1 MINISKTMSEKRKTL
16 LRDTLHMSIGQG
28 GKLVIQAI
36 YFVLIARS
44 LGPSLYGAFVAITAL
59 TGIISP
65 FSGLGGQNLFIKNF
79 RSGKRTAQVCWG
91 NGLVIT
97 IVSGS
102 VFSVAVAILNLV
114 FHLKAT
120 LLVIFVVAVCDLV
133 FMRIADL
140 AAFGFA
146 ATGSMKDT
154 AIQGF
159 IMSALRL
166 VAIAFLSWRYHPV
179 RFEQWILAY
188 VLTGILGALYAVY
201 KAWRMWGRP
210 KWDSVAAR
218 EDALEGGYFSLST
231 SAQSIYNDIDKTML
245 GRLSTLVDT
254 GIYGAAY
261 RFIDVSM
268 TPVRSLISAAYPQF
282 FKIGAEEGL
291 KATRAYAFRLI
302 SKSVLYGLG
311 IFLFLVLAAP
321 GIPYVLGHR
330 YDAVVPA
337 VRWLAIIPLLRCIHS
352 FLADAL
358 TGAGF
363 QGQRTA
369 IQIGVAVVNVLL
381 NLWILPHWSWRG
393 AAWTSIASDALL
405 MVVLWIFM
413 EWKMPGPNTTPLSRS
428 QVGVAS

>member
-1 MINISKTMSEKRKTL
+1 MITIGKKMSETRKNL

-28 GKLVIQAI
+28 GKLAIQAV

-44 LGPSLYGAFVAITAL
+44 LGPSFYGAFVAITAL
-59 TGIISP
+59 TGIVSP
-65 FSGLGGQNLFIKNF
+65 FSGLGTPNLFIKNF
-79 RSGKRTAQVCWG
+79 RSAKRTAQVCWG
-91 NGLVIT
+91 NGLLIT
-97 IVSGS
+97 ISSGAL
-102 VFSVAVAILNLV
+102 FSVAITILNLL
-114 FHLKAT
+114 FHLKAAPM
-120 LLVIFVVAVCDLV
+120 VIFLVAICDLI

-166 VAIAFLSWRYHPV
+166 GAIAFLSWRYHPV

-188 VLTGILGALYAVY
+188 VVTGVAGAIYAIY

-210 KWDSVAAR
+210 RWDGAAAR
-218 EDALEGGYFSLST
+218 EDAREGIYFSIST

-245 GRLSTLVDT
+245 GRLSTLADT

-282 FKIGAEEGL
+282 FKIGSDGGL
-291 KATRAYAFRLI
+291 RATRAYAFRLI

-311 IFLFLVLAAP
+311 IFVILVVAAP
-321 GIPYVLGHR
+321 AIPLILGHR

-337 VRWLAIIPLLRCIHS
+337 VRWLAVIPLFRCIHS

-358 TGAGF
+358 TGAGY
-363 QGQRTA
+363 QGQRTV
-369 IQIGVAVVNVLL
+369 IQIVVAVVNVLL
-381 NLWILPHWSWRG
+381 NLWILPRWSWRG

-413 EWKMPGPNTTPLSRS
+413 EWKMPRGGQSNIDPLP
-428 QVGVAS
+428 ASI